1 MNNSKSIVQILRKA
15 KTFSPAALSDRE
27 LFCLIFNEVLH
38 TQVSFEQLKGSFGD
52 FFDLRQL
59 RTFSDQD
66 WTAVFTE
73 PKETWKGK
81 AICEIAKR
89 IEKHP
94 KLVLGKVCSSNTLG
108 HELIEEIGMLSQEVL
123 MVIVLDTKNQVL
135 ARKIIFQGTLDSAT
149 VHPREIFNFA
159 LRYATARIIIAHN
172 HPSGDPTPS
181 QNDLKLT
188 ARLKKCG
195 EIIGIELLDHLIIGS
210 ITYVSLQ
217 EERLIR

>member
-1 MNNSKSIVQILRKA
+1 MNDSKSVNQILRKV
-15 KTFSPAALSDRE
+15 KTFSPAILSDHE
-27 LFCLIFNEVLH
+27 LFRLIFNEILQ
-38 TQVSFEQLKGSFGD
+38 TQVSFEQLKRSFGD

-59 RTFSDQD
+59 KNFSDQD
-66 WTAVFTE
+66 WAAVFTE
-73 PKETWKGK
+73 KKEIWKGK
-81 AICEIAKR
+81 VICELANR
-89 IEKHP
+89 IEKRP
-94 KLVLGKVCSSNTLG
+94 KLVLGKVFSSCVLG

-159 LRYATARIIIAHN
+159 LRYAAARIIIAHN

-210 ITYVSLQ
+210 VTYVSLQ
-217 EERLIR
+217 EERLIK